1 MENHQFFTMADFS
14 PPELMELVLENAYQG
29 VIVIDEKGM
38 VRYFNRAMEEISGLK
53 REDIIGR
60 HVTAYSSVTRL
71 HMVLE
76 TGKAELGIKC
86 QLWDNVILNRI
97 PIRREGRIIGVVG
110 LFLFKEKELFD
121 LVNKLKRY
129 QMKLK
134 KYEQQI
140 QNIFAA
146 DYELD
151 DIIGQSA
158 TLQECKALVERVANS
173 ESTVLITGE
182 SGTGKEMFAHAIH
195 NLSDRRQK
203 PFVKVNCAS
212 IPSELIEAELFGYEP
227 GAFTGAGRKTKIG
240 KFQLADGGT
249 LFLDEVGDMPHEMQ
263 AKVLRVLQSKEVE
276 RLGGNRS
283 YKMDF
288 RVIAATNKDLLQ
300 AIEERKFR
308 IDLYYRLNVMPLH
321 ISALR
326 ERPED
331 ILPLVNFFLRRECGR
346 LSKPL
351 KEMAPRTVQLL
362 ESHPWPGNVRELL
375 NAVTYTVSNANG
387 RVILP
392 HQLPPQITELA
403 PPLRREVSAL
413 ASLSQLSRR
422 SEREAIISA
431 LAQAKGNRSRAAR
444 LLKIHRSTLYKKMDS
459 LGI

>member
-1 MENHQFFTMADFS
+1 MDDEQLFNMTDFT

-29 VIVIDEKGM
+29 VIVIDEKAV

-53 REDIIGR
+53 REEIIGE
-60 HVTAYSSVTRL
+60 HVKSYSKVTRM
-71 HMVLE
+71 HKVLAS
-76 TGKAELGIKC
+76 GKAELGIKC
-86 QLWDNVILNRI
+86 QQWDNVILNRI

-110 LFLFKEKELFD
+110 LFLFKEKELFA
-121 LVNKLKRY
+121 LVDNLKKIRKK
-129 QMKLK
+129 ME

-140 QNIFAA
+140 RDIFAA
-146 DYELD
+146 DFELD
-151 DIIGQSA
+151 DIVGESE
-158 TLQECKALVERVANS
+158 TLANCKEMVRRVADS

-182 SGTGKEMFAHAIH
+182 SGTGKEMFAHAVH
-195 NLSDRRQK
+195 NLSNRQHK

-249 LFLDEVGDMPHEMQ
+249 LFLDEVGDMPHDMQ

-288 RVIAATNKDLLQ
+288 RVIAATNKNLLQ

-308 IDLYYRLNVMPLH
+308 VDLYYRLNVMPLY
-321 ISALR
+321 ISPLR
-326 ERPED
+326 ERKED
-331 ILPLVNFFLRRECGR
+331 IKPLVDHFLKRECRR
-346 LSKPL
+346 LDLAP
-351 KEMAPRTVQLL
+351 KELAPRTLRLL

-375 NAVTYTVSNANG
+375 NAVTYAVSNASG
-387 RVILP
+387 GSILAQ
-392 HQLPPQITELA
+392 HLPPQIMGPVPAARPEASGT
-403 PPLRREVSAL
+403 
-413 ASLSQLSRR
+413 ASLNQLSNQ
-422 SEREAIISA
+422 SEREAIVSA
-431 LAQAKGNRSRAAR
+431 LAKTGGNKSKAAM
-444 LLKIHRSTLYKKMDS
+444 LLQIHRSTLYKKMES